1 MVSCG
6 QRGIFVSGEVV
17 NCCGEG
23 VKLIDREGQQVKYQ
37 AESVTIQTM
46 SYALRGVVKITKM
59 LQQS

>member
-23 VKLIDREGQQVKYQ
+23 VKLIDKGQQVKDQ

-46 SYALRGVVKITKM
+46 SYALRGVVKITQM